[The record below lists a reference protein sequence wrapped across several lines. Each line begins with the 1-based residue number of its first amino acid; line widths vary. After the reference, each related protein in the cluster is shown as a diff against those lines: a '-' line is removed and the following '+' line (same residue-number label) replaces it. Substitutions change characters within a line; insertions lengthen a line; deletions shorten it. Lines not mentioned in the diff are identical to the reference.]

1 DRGDAVTILMKLVE
15 RFIAVAQQVHLA
27 AVNHLLKILFRHR
40 ESFENASQLDG
51 DGHGRFARVEAVK
64 LFTPSVQFP
73 TRFVIRGDVVG
84 LFYDVVNNV
93 VNRATERVYVNDRI
107 ALGLRQEEERIEKI
121 RLDGLRQLA
130 AQIPRALAQMPG
142 CEMNLS

>member
-1 DRGDAVTILMKLVE
+1 
-15 RFIAVAQQVHLA
+15 
-27 AVNHLLKILFRHR
+27 
-40 ESFENASQLDG
+40 
-51 DGHGRFARVEAVK
+51 
-64 LFTPSVQFP
+64 
-73 TRFVIRGDVVG
+73 TRFVIRADVVG

-142 CEMNLS
+142 CEMNLSCLNRFHAKSLNRPSIFHTPHFICHMKYGDGNSTARVSARFLTGAPARLRARRCIKPS